1 MVFRVAGGIGRAL
14 ANYSVL
20 PFERSFFS
28 GGSNGLRAWQS
39 RTIGPGSYTAE
50 KGFSYD
56 KFGDGQLEGN
66 IEHRFKIFKM
76 LNGAVFVDAGN
87 VWLRRPDPTGPGLTS
102 RVGGDFQLNRF
113 YKEIAIGTGL
123 GVRADFSFFI
133 IRLDLGIKAR
143 DPQFD
148 ENDRWVLQHLF
159 SKTWKQDY
167 LNNYGTKYN
176 FVVFNLG
183 IGYPF

>member
-1 MVFRVAGGIGRAL
+1 M
-14 ANYSVL
+14 ANYNVL

-39 RTIGPGSYTAE
+39 RTIGPGSYSAQ
-50 KGFSYD
+50 GFSYD

-76 LNGAVFVDAGN
+76 LNGAIFVDAGN
-87 VWLRRPDPTGPGLTS
+87 VWLRKPDPTGPGLTS

-113 YKEIAIGTGL
+113 YKEIAIGTGV

-133 IRLDLGIKAR
+133 VRMDMGIKAR
-143 DPQFD
+143 DPQFA

-159 SKTWKQDY
+159 DNEWKQKNSY
-167 LNNYGTKYN
+167 SFLT
-176 FVVFNLG
+176 FNLG
-183 IGYPF
+183 VGYPF